1 MSVTCAGS
9 QGVGALTRLPEL
21 PPVCAF
27 SVGSIHAACAGRDGS
42 LYTWGDGLSGTLG
55 IGKRAKA
62 SLLPTAA
69 LLGQGPP
76 AGVVHVSCTRGQPRP
91 KRQANGAKCAS
102 GQEGPRCHAVTA
114 DGGLWIAGTVR
125 FNPILIRF
133 NPI

>member
-1 MSVTCAGS
+1 M
-9 QGVGALTRLPEL
+9 GALTRLPEL

-55 IGKRAKA
+55 IGKRTKA
-62 SLLPTAA
+62 SLVPTAA
-69 LLGQGPP
+69 ALGPGPP
-76 AGVVHVSCTRGQPRP
+76 AAVVHVSCTRGQPRP

-133 NPI
+133 